1 MRSSFFTI
9 SDNRSSVN
17 KKKARS
23 EEKRPPQQSMF
34 IPRNSAWR
42 RLFFRSAINK
52 KARQK
57 AGKQMIVLL
66 NRFVEV
72 YSAKSVCGLCI
83 IGLCISKSDCK
94 RFSR

>member
-17 KKKARS
+17 KKKVS
-23 EEKRPPQQSMF
+23 IEEKKPPQQSMF

-57 AGKQMIVLL
+57 AGKRMIVLL

-72 YSAKSVCGLCI
+72 DGFERVGTVNLFTEFQ
-83 IGLCISKSDCK
+83 L
-94 RFSR
+94 

>member
-34 IPRNSAWR
+34 IPRNSAWL

-57 AGKQMIVLL
+57 AGKRMIVLL
-66 NRFVEV
+66 NRFVEIDGFERV
-72 YSAKSVCGLCI
+72 GTVNL
-83 IGLCISKSDCK
+83 LTE
-94 RFSR
+94 FQL

>member
-17 KKKARS
+17 KKKVRP

-34 IPRNSAWR
+34 IPRNSAWL

-57 AGKQMIVLL
+57 AGKRMIVLL

-72 YSAKSVCGLCI
+72 DGAEG
-83 IGLCISKSDCK
+83 IGTGCAFIEFQLNAA
-94 RFSR
+94 R

>member
-17 KKKARS
+17 KKKARP

-34 IPRNSAWR
+34 IPRNSAWL

-57 AGKQMIVLL
+57 AGKRMIALL
-66 NRFVEV
+66 NRFVEIDGFERV
-72 YSAKSVCGLCI
+72 GTVNL
-83 IGLCISKSDCK
+83 LTE
-94 RFSR
+94 FQL